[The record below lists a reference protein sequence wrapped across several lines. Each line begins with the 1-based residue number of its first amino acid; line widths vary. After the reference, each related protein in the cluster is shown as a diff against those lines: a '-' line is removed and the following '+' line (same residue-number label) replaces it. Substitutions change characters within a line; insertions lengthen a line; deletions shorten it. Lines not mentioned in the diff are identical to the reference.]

1 MHRFS
6 LSLGFALALL
16 AGAAGAALHPS
27 PARAGADTWQFD
39 GSLSDACQCDVFC
52 PCELAQKPSYGHCD
66 DTAILHVDHGHYG
79 DVKLDGMHVVVVS
92 QSPEGERL
100 VDTVGRLNFAHLY
113 VPEQATDAQAHA
125 LAMLARQVF
134 GQWVNGKVARI
145 SPEESVRK
153 VPMET
158 DIEPGRHR
166 VRIPGVLDLDIEAL
180 VGWDGRN
187 PVRLSNGPAA
197 GPGVGDILIAHS
209 NTYRFTDHG
218 IDWNYAG
225 RSASM
230 RTMSLSGST
239 RHVPADPEPA
249 GSTARAA
256 GEAHHHHHH

>member
-1 MHRFS
+1 MHR
-6 LSLGFALALL
+6 LLRPAAALALL
-16 AGAAGAALHPS
+16 VALAPFLSPHATRAAD
-27 PARAGADTWQFD
+27 DTWQFD

-52 PCELAQKPSYGHCD
+52 PCEFARKPSYGHCD

-113 VPEQATDAQAHA
+113 VPEQASDAQAHA

-145 SPEESVRK
+145 SPEESVQK
-153 VPMET
+153 VPMEIA
-158 DIEPGRHR
+158 IEPTRHR
-166 VRIPGVLDLDIEAL
+166 VRIPDVLDLDIEAL

-187 PVRLSNGPAA
+187 PVRVSNGPAA

-209 NTYRFTDHG
+209 ATYRFRDHG
-218 IDWNYAG
+218 IDWDYAG

-230 RTMSLSGST
+230 RTMHLSGST
-239 RHVPADPEPA
+239 RFVPPDPAPAADPAPPA
-249 GSTARAA
+249 G
-256 GEAHHHHHH
+256 HHHP